1 LRLRLQLQFQSQRAS
16 SATIASSRLSKSIS
30 HMRSYIDRIPLA
42 RATFVATVLAT
53 AACASGEK
61 TADSA
66 QARTSATSAPTLTDI
81 ENPSGANSSSPSLTV
96 APSGKVYL
104 SWQERNAD
112 SSLTLRFA
120 SRGSG
125 DAAWSAVQNVSTGK
139 NMLASAT
146 DVPTIHEMKNGG
158 LVATW
163 RSSHGESGYDISMAS
178 SADNGATWSAPKSPH
193 SDVTPTEHGFVSWLQ
208 LGDSTGMVFLDG
220 RANADKDKSKHA
232 THLSLAVFDD
242 KSATKKEGVIDPM
255 ICDCCHTSS
264 AIVPGG
270 AVVVYRDRH
279 EGEIRDISVMRIA
292 DNKWREPVSVHKDNW
307 HIMGCPVNGPSISA
321 INENVSVAW
330 FTAANDSARVRV
342 AFSNDTAGTF
352 GAPIEINEGFP
363 DGKVGIVLKSADEAV
378 VSWIERR
385 EQMAVLRVRSVK
397 RDGTKGAIT
406 SVADLGDGKRAGG
419 APKLIKSGDRILL
432 TWTDLATQRI
442 KTAEV
447 HTN

>member
-1 LRLRLQLQFQSQRAS
+1 MRPYLDRF
-16 SATIASSRLSKSIS
+16 SIT
-30 HMRSYIDRIPLA
+30 
-42 RATFVATVLAT
+42 RATALVVAVAGSACTGGEKAADSTGATATVA
-53 AACASGEK
+53 
-61 TADSA
+61 
-66 QARTSATSAPTLTDI
+66 APTLVEM
-81 ENPSGANSSSPSLTV
+81 ENPSGANSSSPALTV

-112 SSLTLRFA
+112 SSLTLRFV

-125 DAAWSAVQNVSTGK
+125 DAAWSSAQNVATGK

-146 DVPTIHEMKNGG
+146 DVPTVHEMKNGG

-220 RANADKDKSKHA
+220 RANADKDKTKHA
-232 THLSLAVFDD
+232 THLSLAMFDD
-242 KSATKKEGVIDPM
+242 KNATKPEGVIDPM

-292 DNKWREPVSVHKDNW
+292 DNKWREPVAVHKDNW

-321 INENVSVAW
+321 INENVAVAW

-342 AFSNDTAGTF
+342 AFSGDTAGTF
-352 GAPIEINEGFP
+352 GAPVEINEGFP
-363 DGKVGIVLKSADEAV
+363 DGKVGIVLKSADEAI

-419 APKLIKSGDRILL
+419 APKLIKSGDKVLL
-432 TWTDLATQRI
+432 TWTDPTTQRVR
-442 KTAEV
+442 TDEV
-447 HTN
+447 PTN